1 MNVMKREY
9 VIGVDFG
16 SDSAR
21 AILADVQ
28 TGEICQESV
37 AFYPRWKKGLYCNS
51 IISQYRQHPLD
62 YIEAFIEVIR
72 NVALGAEEGSCIKA
86 IALDTTGSTP
96 CPVNRNGTPLA
107 LLPEFSDNPNAM
119 FWLWKDHTSL
129 KEAEQ
134 LTDGLRH
141 ASSGDFTVYQG
152 TYSAEWFWAKV
163 LHGIRIDPDV
173 RKYGY
178 TWVEHVDWL
187 SGFLVGKLQPER
199 LIRCSCAAGH
209 KAYWDIRHGGLP
221 DLSCFTLLD
230 GTLGRIVE
238 RYRIKPQPAGKR
250 IGTLTK
256 EWAGVL
262 GLEADTVVGTGSFD
276 AHAGAVG
283 AGIRPHR
290 MVKIVGTSTVDLL
303 TVSQEEIEG
312 KDMRSYCNQALD
324 SILPGM
330 VGIEAGQAAFGDL
343 FSWLKRVMMWPVK
356 QMGME
361 ADALESLEKQFFIA
375 LEKEAGTRNSVSEAV
390 SIDWF
395 NGRRYPDNNEAVK
408 GAFLGLSL
416 GTDCVDLYRALVR
429 GAIFGSKR
437 ILDSFAKCGLK
448 PQEIVAVG
456 GIADKSHY
464 IMQQMANI
472 LELPIKTLQS
482 GQVCALGAAVYGAVA
497 AGIYPSLQDAQQ
509 VMCPGT
515 DKEYLPDGK
524 TFEENRRMYGKYQM
538 AGSCVEQWTQQI
550 EIKGAEII
558 GRC

>member
-21 AILADVQ
+21 AILADVR

-37 AFYPRWKKGLYCNS
+37 VFYPRWQKGLYCDS
-51 IISQYRQHPLD
+51 SISQYRQHPLD
-62 YIEAFIEVIR
+62 YIEVLIEAVR
-72 NVALGAEEGSCIKA
+72 NVAAGAGKRSCIKA
-86 IALDTTGSTP
+86 VALDTTGSTP
-96 CPVNRNGTPLA
+96 CPVDREGVPLA

-129 KEAEQ
+129 NEAEQ
-134 LTDGLRH
+134 LTDSFKN
-141 ASSGDFTVYQG
+141 APSGDYTAYQG
-152 TYSAEWFWAKV
+152 KYSAEWFWAKV
-163 LHGIRIDPDV
+163 LHGIRIDQGV
-173 RKYGY
+173 REYGY

-187 SGFLVGKLQPER
+187 SGCLAGNLRPEQM
-199 LIRCSCAAGH
+199 IRCSCAAGH

-221 DLSCFTLLD
+221 DLSCFNMLD
-230 GTLGRIVE
+230 GTLGRIAG
-238 RYRIKPQPAGKR
+238 RYRTKPQPAGRK
-250 IGTLTK
+250 IGTLTD

-262 GLEADTVVGTGSFD
+262 GLEPDTVVGTGSFD

-283 AGIRPHR
+283 AGIRPHC
-290 MVKIVGTSTVDLL
+290 MVKIAGTSTVDLL
-303 TVSQEEIEG
+303 TVSQEEIAG
-312 KDMRSYCNQALD
+312 KDMGSYCNQALD

-361 ADALESLEKQFFIA
+361 DIALESLDKQFFPA
-375 LEKEAGTRNSVSEAV
+375 LEREAGARKSVQEAV
-390 SIDWF
+390 GIDWF
-395 NGRRYPDNNEAVK
+395 NGRRYPDINEAVK

-416 GTDCVDLYRALVR
+416 GMDCVDLYRALVN
-429 GAIFGSKR
+429 GAIFGSRR
-437 ILDSFAKCGLK
+437 ILDSFAECGLR
-448 PQEIVAVG
+448 PQEIIAVG

-464 IMQQMANI
+464 IMQQMADI
-472 LELPIKTLQS
+472 LELPIRTLRS
-482 GQVCALGAAVYGAVA
+482 GQVCALGAAIYGAAA

-515 DKEYLPDGK
+515 DKEFRPDEK
-524 TFEENRRMYGKYQM
+524 TFEGNHRMYGKYQ
-538 AGSCVEQWTQQI
+538 AACSCVEQWT
-550 EIKGAEII
+550 KYT
-558 GRC
+558 GR